1 MSLLRR
7 DERGGSVGAVT
18 RKSISI
24 FFPVLNEEGTVA
36 RLAEDFLA
44 IIRSSFDRGEL
55 IIVDDGSTDRS
66 REIADQLAQENEG
79 YVRVIHH
86 EQSRGYGN
94 ALKAGFEAA
103 RHELVFFTDGDYQ
116 FDVNDLY
123 EALPHIEEYDVVVGY
138 RQDRQDPKYRL
149 LLSRGYNGLV
159 RILFGLKIR
168 DVDCSFKL
176 FRREALEKISI
187 ESTGYFIDTEI
198 MVKGKKEGLR
208 IREIGVRHLPR
219 TSGVSKV
226 KMKHIF
232 TTLREIF
239 ALWNSVRSA

>member
-1 MSLLRR
+1 VPA
-7 DERGGSVGAVT
+7 GVVV

-24 FFPVLNEEGTVA
+24 FFPALNEEGTVA

-44 IIRSSFDRGEL
+44 IIRSSFDCGEL
-55 IIVDDGSTDRS
+55 IIVNDGSTDRT
-66 REIADQLAQENEG
+66 REISDRLVQENETC
-79 YVRVIHH
+79 VRAIHH
-86 EQSRGYGN
+86 EQSSGYGN

-103 RHELVFFTDGDYQ
+103 RHELIFFTDGDYQ

-123 EALPHIEEYDVVVGY
+123 RMLPHMEECDVVVGY

-149 LLSRGYNGLV
+149 LLSRGYNVLV
-159 RILFGLKIR
+159 RMLFGLKLR

-198 MVKGKKEGLR
+198 MVKANKVGLR

-232 TTLREIF
+232 TTLREILV
-239 ALWNSVRSA
+239 LWNGARNA